1 MNEQLNLRKRIIFT
15 GLVTILIWSH
25 LAWDYFHDGVPTH
38 HLFHSADF
46 PGMSNWWGGIAL
58 PFITWF
64 LLYRVQKRMNENENS
79 NTDHNLTQV
88 VYRFSG
94 ALIFGIVLS
103 ILFTLG
109 SDAPGYMMIGIIV
122 LSFFI
127 PLFRA
132 EYLLGYILGLAY
144 TFGAII
150 PIVLGSILATLF
162 FIAYKFVRAG
172 MLFIMSKIK
181 RNN

>member
-1 MNEQLNLRKRIIFT
+1 
-15 GLVTILIWSH
+15 
-25 LAWDYFHDGVPTH
+25 
-38 HLFHSADF
+38 
-46 PGMSNWWGGIAL
+46 
-58 PFITWF
+58 
-64 LLYRVQKRMNENENS
+64 MNENENS